1 MVIIAKF
8 KKGYRGGRKIEKRV
22 ISLETVFDAR
32 GGDYHLIT
40 VEGEERPIETY
51 QLEWY
56 NLFNMPH
63 QVEARRQ
70 IAKILREL

>member
-8 KKGYRGGRKIEKRV
+8 KAGYHGGEKIEKV
-22 ISLETVFDAR
+22 VTKLQTVFDAR
-32 GGDYHLIT
+32 GGDYHLIA
-40 VEGEERPIETY
+40 VEGEKQPIESW

-63 QVEARRQ
+63 EVEARRQ
-70 IAKILREL
+70 IAGILDKL

>member
-8 KKGYRGGRKIEKRV
+8 KPGYHSGQKIVKTV
-22 ISLETVFDAR
+22 VSIETVFDAR
-32 GGDYHLIT
+32 GGNYYLIT
-40 VEGEERPIETY
+40 VEGEDRAVETW

-63 QVEARRQ
+63 QIEARRQ
-70 IAKILREL
+70 IAKTLREL

>member
-8 KKGYRGGRKIEKRV
+8 KPGYRGGRKIEKT
-22 ISLETVFDAR
+22 IIGLETIFDAR
-32 GGDYHLIT
+32 GGNYHLIT

-56 NLFNMPH
+56 NLSNMPH
-63 QVEARRQ
+63 QIEARRK